1 MGVVGHLPWGW
12 VPPGKATVF
21 KMASLER
28 LKSRGLHC
36 TSGAFSSLNLA
47 SDHPRQDS
55 IALGSS

>member
-1 MGVVGHLPWGW
+1 MGVAGHLPWGW
-12 VPPGKATVF
+12 VPPGKPAAF

-36 TSGAFSSLNLA
+36 TSGAFSTTNLE
-47 SDHPRQDS
+47 SNHPQHGS